1 MIQKTVLIFNLLPHI
16 ENIKHTKENIHSPS
30 GSENKNQSGK
40 YGVNNNVY
48 FLIGSIS
55 DIGNIIFNHLNKIKL
70 LLLKKI

>member
-16 ENIKHTKENIHSPS
+16 ENIKHTNENIHSPS

-70 LLLKKI
+70 SLLKKI